1 MTDHLLHPAR
11 LEFEPPSARL
21 PVPLRRII
29 ARAEMMRFGRLLI
42 RFPNGHRLT
51 IRGSQPGPEAELE
64 IHRMR
69 LLRRVLFGGH
79 LAFSEAYV
87 DGDWDSPD
95 PAILIDYFVRNE
107 SALAIEGSWFTRL
120 VERLNHA
127 LKANTRTGSRRNIAA
142 HYDLGNSFY
151 RQWLDPSM
159 TYSSAVYVQGQN
171 SLEAAQTEKYR
182 RIADMAGVK
191 PGSTVLE
198 IGCGWGGFAEYAAR
212 LGAKVV
218 GLTLSTEQLSYARQR
233 LSDAGLADQADLRL
247 QDYRDVQG
255 QFDAVVSIE
264 MIEAVGERYW
274 PVYFGKIAE
283 VLKQGGRAALQAI
296 LIEDTRFPIY
306 RRSPDFIQRHVF
318 PGGMLPSP
326 QRLRDETTAA
336 GLTLVEQASYRLD
349 YARTLREWRG
359 KFESTWESIR
369 PLGFDER
376 FRRLWRYYLAYCEGG
391 FTAGSIDLVQVAF
404 QKP

>member
-21 PVPLRRII
+21 PAPLRRII

-95 PAILIDYFVRNE
+95 PALLIDYFVRNE

-326 QRLRDETTAA
+326 QRLRDETTAV